1 MGTDLKWLNYTYLEG
16 LIRRAYYT
24 YLESIYSVSLLS
36 ITVNEESIRFTWWRR
51 YINSRFRISSSYDN
65 LNNEDAETN
74 KRCLDV

>member
-16 LIRRAYYT
+16 LIRRACYT